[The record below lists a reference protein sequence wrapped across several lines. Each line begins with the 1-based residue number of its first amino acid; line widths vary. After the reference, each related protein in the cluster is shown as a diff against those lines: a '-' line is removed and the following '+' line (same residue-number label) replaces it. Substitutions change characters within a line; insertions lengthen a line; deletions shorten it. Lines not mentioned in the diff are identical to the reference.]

1 MKILIVEDEKE
12 LSQSM
17 CAYLAGEQYSCEQAF
32 DYNAALEKISLY
44 DYACVVLD
52 ISLPGGSGLNILEA
66 LKKENKLDGVLIV
79 SAKNS
84 IEDKVYGLNAGAD
97 DYLTKPFHL
106 SELSARITAIIRR
119 KSFDGKNIIQLND
132 LEIDLHTK
140 QVRCNGITI
149 DLTRKEFEL
158 LLYFTSNRNKVI
170 TKTAIAIHLW
180 GDNMDVADN
189 YDFIYTHIKNLRK
202 KLQQAGAGDHI
213 NSVYGIGYKFQVA

>member
-1 MKILIVEDEKE
+1 MKILVIEDEKE

-17 CAYLAGEQYSCEQAF
+17 CAYLGGEQYNCEQAF
-32 DYNAALEKISLY
+32 DYHAALEKISLY
-44 DYACVVLD
+44 DYACIVLD
-52 ISLPGGSGLNILEA
+52 ISLPGGSGLDILRQ
-66 LKKENKLDGVLIV
+66 LKKEKKLDGVVII
-79 SAKNS
+79 SARNA
-84 IEDKVYGLNAGAD
+84 IEDRVYGLNAGAD

-140 QVRCNGITI
+140 QVRCNGKTV
-149 DLTRKEFEL
+149 DLTRKEYEL

-170 TKTAIAIHLW
+170 SKNAIAIHLW
-180 GDNMDVADN
+180 GDDMDVAGN

-202 KLQQAGAGDHI
+202 KLQLAGAGDHI
-213 NSVYGIGYKFQVA
+213 NSVYGVGYKFHVT